1 MPLSPSSRARAR
13 RLDQALDRDRTD
25 RRPDRNRDRAG
36 RLDPSHRDPGSLPNA
51 SNGRVAPAQPNQHRP
66 PAPAPAP
73 VAAPAPA
80 GRRPV
85 SPGAPPAPPNYAT
98 PTAGPGGGDGGGDG
112 SGAGA
117 R

>member
-1 MPLSPSSRARAR
+1 MSALGPSGRARAR
-13 RLDQALDRDRTD
+13 RLDQALDRDRAD

-36 RLDPSHRDPGSLPNA
+36 RLDPSHRNPGSLPNA

-66 PAPAPAP
+66 SAP
-73 VAAPAPA
+73 APAPA

-98 PTAGPGGGDGGGDG
+98 PTAGPGGGEVGQ
-112 SGAGA
+112 GAA
-117 R
+117 P